1 KDASL
6 GRSKKR
12 AELTKEFRKK
22 SDQEKV
28 AGVQRLVKAYQE
40 EIDTLAK
47 RCRASDSAFFS
58 LYKGLY
64 EAPDPAKALERSASE
79 RPRAAASE
87 LEVQKLRSELA
98 EYEEEFSKLK
108 NQAADA
114 KMEAA
119 REREAQLAKSISSVC
134 HRHPIATTRTVNNI
148 LSACGT
154 REQAQLTRLEQEL
167 QQLRDNREGSGLSP
181 SATTSTTV
189 SPQTA
194 GAGPSAPGGVAGGGG
209 GVSHAEAVDAELTE
223 LTRVNS
229 QLRGELVARSSAWRE
244 EKV

>member
-1 KDASL
+1 RDSLGRAGRRAMDSLAGGDASARDEELELGATSAQAHMKVVLTFWKEFNLDGRRLQLDKQGLELQDAKDASL
-6 GRSKKR
+6 VRRKNL

-108 NQAADA
+108 NQDITI
-114 KMEAA
+114 
-119 REREAQLAKSISSVC
+119 R
-134 HRHPIATTRTVNNI
+134 
-148 LSACGT
+148 
-154 REQAQLTRLEQEL
+154 RLEDVIAEFE
-167 QQLRDNREGSGLSP
+167 EG
-181 SATTSTTV
+181 
-189 SPQTA
+189 
-194 GAGPSAPGGVAGGGG
+194 
-209 GVSHAEAVDAELTE
+209 AEAKVEEEAEA
-223 LTRVNS
+223 RAK
-229 QLRGELVARSSAWRE
+229 VAQE
-244 EKV
+244 